1 VNPFFD
7 NSRIILTIL
16 IGFAIPISTALTNI
30 LCPLA
35 FLLLL
40 LEGGYQQ
47 KWTFFLAR
55 LKNNP
60 IVIAALLLF
69 AMVGIGFFYTSASM
83 SEAGFMLD
91 KYRELLYIPLFI
103 LLFREEKTRRWGL
116 YAFMTAMGITLLV
129 SYLMTVTGLPL
140 GKGIP
145 ENAFVFKNYIT
156 QSTLMALAA
165 YFLAVLCWQ
174 NERWGWLCGIV
185 IVLAIYNIIF
195 LSEGRTGYLILFCL
209 ILLFSYQSHRI
220 RGLVVGSIFLMIL
233 SFLAYN
239 HSNAL
244 HKRISHLPEQVQEY
258 QQGNTSTSIGMR
270 LEFYKN
276 SITLIAQQPLFG
288 YGTGSFSYEYNQ
300 LSQQQDSVYCENPHN
315 EYLMIGMQWGLVGIT
330 FFVYLLFLLWYT
342 ATRLENPQAWMA
354 QGFVITMAVGSLVNS
369 LLLDTTEGHLFAYL
383 TAVFYAG
390 LNTSSSTATQGNSN
404 TVKHFNMINWLNLM
418 WNIKYWLL
426 FFLII
431 SIGFIGTYL
440 WLIPHFHAK
449 APIVVDQKMT
459 MAIKVAIALQEKLK
473 ETANN
478 CSSPEK
484 TTTAIGIDLQGATFA
499 VNSQFQPLVT
509 TEKGLTGNQ
518 LTLSTTDTIT
528 VSNQIQLDEQHVA
541 QAAHFIIIVIFQPPG
556 KESEKV
562 YFQRVGKTWKP
573 FDFKK
578 LNTAQYEFSLPE
590 HFELPIYQ
598 GPIIA
603 GEFTIFVAY
612 LLEDNRLVMS
622 LTPVQFQVD
631 QR

>member
-1 VNPFFD
+1 VNRFFD

-40 LEGGYQQ
+40 VEGGYQ
-47 KWTFFLAR
+47 KKGRFFLER

-69 AMVGIGFFYTSASM
+69 LLIVIGVFYTSVSM

-116 YAFMTAMGITLLV
+116 YAFIAAMGMTLLV
-129 SYLMTVTGLPL
+129 SYLMAVTGIPL

-174 NERWGWLCGIV
+174 SQRWGWVCGLI

-209 ILLFSYQSHRI
+209 ILLFSYQTHRL
-220 RGLVVGSIFLMIL
+220 RGLIVGSVFLAIL

-239 HSNAL
+239 HSSAL

-258 QQGNTSTSIGMR
+258 QQGNASTSIGMR

-276 SITLIAQQPLFG
+276 SITLIAQQPIWG
-288 YGTGSFSYEYNQ
+288 YGTGSFTYQYNQ
-300 LSQQQDSVYCENPHN
+300 LSQQQAGVYSENPHN
-315 EYLMIGMQWGLVGIT
+315 EYLMIGMQWGLLGIT
-330 FFVYLLFLLWYT
+330 FFVYLLYLLWYT
-342 ATRLENPQAWMA
+342 ARRLAPFQAWMA
-354 QGFVITMAVGSLVNS
+354 QGLVLTIVVGSSVNS

-390 LNTSSSTATQGNSN
+390 LNTSSTIKENSN
-404 TVKHFNMINWLNLM
+404 TIKLFNLM
-418 WNIKYWLL
+418 NGSNFIWHIKRWLL
-426 FFLII
+426 LFLII
-431 SIGFIGTYL
+431 GLGLIGTYT
-440 WLIPHFHAK
+440 WLIPHFHTK
-449 APIVVDQKMT
+449 APIVVNQQVA
-459 MAIKVAIALQEKLK
+459 MAMKVVMALDNHLK
-473 ETANN
+473 KTNDPN
-478 CSSPEK
+478 CSSTPP
-484 TTTAIGIDLQGATFA
+484 TVTAIGLDAQGTTFT
-499 VNSQFQPLVT
+499 VHSQFKPLIT
-509 TEKGLTGNQ
+509 TESGLTGNQ
-518 LTLSTTDTIT
+518 LTLSTTDTATIST
-528 VSNQIQLDEQHVA
+528 QIQIDEQHIA
-541 QAAHFIIIVIFQPPG
+541 QAAHFIVLVAFQPPN
-556 KESEKV
+556 KEAEKL
-562 YFQRVGKTWKP
+562 YFQRVGQTWEAY
-573 FDFKK
+573 DFKK
-578 LNTAQYEFSLPE
+578 LTTAQYEFSLAP

-598 GPIIA
+598 GPLIP
-603 GEFTIFVAY
+603 GDFTIFVAY
-612 LLEDNRLVMS
+612 LLEDDRLIMS
-622 LTPVQFQVD
+622 LAPVVFQVE
-631 QR
+631 QTK